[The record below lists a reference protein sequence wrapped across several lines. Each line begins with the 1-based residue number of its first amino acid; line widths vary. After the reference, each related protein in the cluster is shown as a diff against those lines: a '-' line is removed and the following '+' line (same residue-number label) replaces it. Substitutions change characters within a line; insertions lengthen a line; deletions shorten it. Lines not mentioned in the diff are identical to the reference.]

1 MGLSTVAIA
10 SHRDMDHQVGTVHTG
25 ISRSIGSSYLDVSQI
40 VIFTLQFVD
49 EFHSTH
55 KPFVFKIIWDPNIN
69 SFCLT
74 LPRAAGKAS
83 PDGGSA
89 GREHSAAVAP
99 HTSTELRVPHWH
111 LHASYVLCSTKIL
124 CIPFHWN
131 SQKCEF
137 CYGCFHIL
145 CLLCSECVY
154 VV

>member
-1 MGLSTVAIA
+1 MLSDFLVNFKTRQVKMGLSTVAIA
-10 SHRDMDHQVGTVHTG
+10 SHRDMDHRVGTG

-83 PDGGSA
+83 PDGGGA
-89 GREHSAAVAP
+89 GQEHCAAVAP

-124 CIPFHWN
+124 CIPFH
-131 SQKCEF
+131 
-137 CYGCFHIL
+137 
-145 CLLCSECVY
+145 
-154 VV
+154 